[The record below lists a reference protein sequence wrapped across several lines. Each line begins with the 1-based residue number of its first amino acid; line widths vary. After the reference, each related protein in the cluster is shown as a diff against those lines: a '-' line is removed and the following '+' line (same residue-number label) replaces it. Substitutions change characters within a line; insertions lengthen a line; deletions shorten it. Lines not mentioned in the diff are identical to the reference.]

1 MTGFLR
7 DVRKLLDEEGHRK
20 HRHLGLSARVDWKEY
35 KSLGCDIETWLKEGL
50 LDYLSVA
57 QHSLGGYEFDLSP
70 FVKMATGSGCAVLF
84 GEEAITSG
92 HDLTAKEDNL
102 IAEGKMK
109 SPPRH
114 SLTLEEYQARAA
126 RWYAAGADGVHL
138 FNEGN
143 RKVMSVLGSVK
154 AAEPA
159 GK

>member
-1 MTGFLR
+1 M
-7 DVRKLLDEEGHRK
+7 
-20 HRHLGLSARVDWKEY
+20 DWKEY

-92 HDLTAKEDNL
+92 HDLTAKEDKL